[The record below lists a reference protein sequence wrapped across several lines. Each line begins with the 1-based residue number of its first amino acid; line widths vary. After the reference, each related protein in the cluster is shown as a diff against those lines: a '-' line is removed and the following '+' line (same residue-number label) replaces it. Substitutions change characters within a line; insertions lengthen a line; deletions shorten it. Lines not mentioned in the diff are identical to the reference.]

1 MNINYF
7 INRNNAFEPEG
18 AQHIGAAIT
27 SLKDSKITALNM
39 NLW

>member
-7 INRNNAFEPEG
+7 LNSDNDFGPEE

-39 NLW
+39 DLW